1 MRLKGTQREPF
12 NEVIDFSCVFV
23 LWDEY
28 LTLRIERP
36 CVLTNGK
43 CGTTTNGAYTFQIES
58 YGGTGVNI
66 AIK

>member
-43 CGTTTNGAYTFQIES
+43 CGTTTNGAYTF
-58 YGGTGVNI
+58 
-66 AIK
+66 